1 MILSDLSVKRPVFAT
16 VVSLLLITFGIVAF
30 TMLPVREL
38 PDITS
43 PKVSIHT
50 SYRGASA
57 DVIESKITNV
67 IEDQLG
73 GIDGIRSI
81 ESQSMHGV
89 SRLTIEFTTDTDM
102 EVAANDVREAMSR
115 VTWRL
120 PDEAESPIV
129 WKDSGSGESILNVTL
144 QSDTMSPVELTD
156 YAERTL
162 QDRLSLVD
170 GVSAADIYG
179 GRQYVMRIDLDP
191 IAMAARNLTA
201 MDVQNA
207 LNRNNVEM
215 PAGSLK
221 GDQRSLPVR
230 LLRDYD
236 DEEAFRRLVIRQS
249 GHSAVYLEDIATIRT
264 GPKQEE
270 SLSKVDGKN
279 VVTIGIVPISN
290 ANPLEVIN
298 NVKREMAAFEPFLP
312 EGTYLGTTH
321 DSSVFIQGA
330 IDEVYTTLA
339 ITIGL
344 VVLVLYIFLGNVRA
358 TLIPAVTVPVSLIA
372 AFVVIW
378 LLGFSINI
386 LTLLALVLAIGLVV
400 DDAIVVLEN
409 IHRHLEMGKPPLY
422 AAWHGAR
429 EVGFAVV
436 ATTVVLVM
444 VFVPVIFMGGMVGI
458 LFREYALTL
467 AGSVCFSSLVALT
480 LSPMMGSKILKAN
493 SKPSRLTQFTERQL
507 TRLENTYEN
516 IVSIF
521 VRRKMLGLIILIASV
536 GCSFLL
542 FNQVPKAFMPQ
553 EDRGSMFV
561 VIRGPEGSSYPAMK
575 ESVEEIEAVLL
586 PKIGDGVVRN
596 AYVQTPGWG
605 AMGDNSGIMILTF
618 HDWKDR
624 DMSVFEFSDLI
635 RKEFAQ
641 IPHVQAFP
649 IVRSFMGGSNNPV
662 QFVVGGGSFD
672 QLVEWTDLLM
682 ALAGENPG
690 LSDLDV
696 DFNQNQPQ
704 MEVTINKERAQQL
717 GVSAEEIGIT
727 LEIMLGGKDITTFIE
742 RGEEYDVHVKGI
754 EDRFVSA
761 DDLSKLYVRSATT
774 GEFIR
779 LDNLVSIEE
788 VGKSARLRHYNRNR
802 AITLSASLNDGYSLG
817 EALDFLDQLVVDNLP
832 PEAIINYKGESLEY
846 RSNQSSILYVFALA
860 LIIVF
865 LVLAAQFESFVHP
878 FVVMLTVPLGIAGA
892 LAGLLLTGETLNIYS
907 QLALIML
914 IGLATK
920 NGILIVE
927 FANQLRD
934 QGLAFERAV
943 IQSARLRLRPILMTA
958 FTTVAGSVPLLLA
971 TGAGSESRF
980 AIGVVVFF
988 GVLVSSLLTIFV
1000 VPSMYALLAQKTTS
1014 PEHIS
1019 QQLEQQILQQTDQQ
1033 PAT

>member
-16 VVSLLLITFGIVAF
+16 VVSLLLITFGLVAF
-30 TMLPVREL
+30 TMLPIREL
-38 PDITS
+38 PDITN
-43 PKVSIHT
+43 PKVSVHT
-50 SYRGASA
+50 SYTGASA
-57 DVIESKITNV
+57 EVVESKITNV
-67 IEDQLG
+67 LEDRLG

-81 ESQSMHGV
+81 ESRSMHGV
-89 SRLTIEFTTDTDM
+89 SRITVEFSTETDM
-102 EVAANDVREAMSR
+102 EIAANDVREAMSR
-115 VTWRL
+115 ASWRL

-129 WKDSGSGESILNVTL
+129 WKNSGTGETILNVIL
-144 QSDTMSPVELTD
+144 QSETMSPVELTD

-170 GVSAADIYG
+170 GVSSADISG

-191 IAMAARNLTA
+191 VAMAARQLTA
-201 MDVQNA
+201 TDVQSV
-207 LNRNNVEM
+207 LRRNNIEL
-215 PAGSLK
+215 PAGSIK

-230 LLRDYD
+230 VLREYD
-236 DEEAFRRLVIRQS
+236 DAQAFRRLVIRQS
-249 GHSAVYLEDIATIRT
+249 GTSTVYLEDIATVRT
-264 GPKQEE
+264 GPKVED

-298 NVKREMAAFEPFLP
+298 NVKQEMKAFEPFLP
-312 EGTYLGTTH
+312 EGTTLGTTH
-321 DSSVFIQGA
+321 DSSIFIQGA

-344 VVLVLYIFLGNVRA
+344 VILVLYIFLGNVRA

-372 AFVVIW
+372 AFTVIW
-378 LLGFSINI
+378 AMGFSINI

-422 AAWHGAR
+422 AAWYGAR

-436 ATTVVLVM
+436 TTTVVLVI
-444 VFVPVIFMGGMVGI
+444 VFVPVVFMDGMVGI

-467 AGSVCFSSLVALT
+467 AGSVCFSSLIALT
-480 LSPMMGSKILKAN
+480 LSPMMGSKFLKLN
-493 SKPSRLTQFTERQL
+493 TRPSRLNQFTERQL
-507 TRLENTYEN
+507 RRLENSYERL
-516 IVSIF
+516 VSVF
-521 VRRKMLGLIILIASV
+521 VRRKMLGLAILAASV
-536 GCSFLL
+536 ACSAVLY
-542 FNQVPKAFMPQ
+542 QMVPKAFMPR

-575 ESVEEIEAVLL
+575 EAAEEIEAVLL
-586 PKIGDGVVRN
+586 PKIGDGVVE
-596 AYVQTPGWG
+596 YSYLQTPGWG
-605 AMGDNSGIMILTF
+605 AMGDNSGIMILGF
-618 HDWKDR
+618 RDWSER
-624 DMSVFEFSDLI
+624 DVSVFEFSDMI
-635 RKEFAQ
+635 REEFAR

-649 IVRSFMGGSNNPV
+649 IVRSFMGGSSNPV

-682 ALAGENPG
+682 ELAAENPG

-704 MEVTINKERAQQL
+704 MEVSIDRERAQQL
-717 GVSAEEIGIT
+717 GVTAEEIGNT
-727 LEIMLGGKDITTFIE
+727 LEIMLGGKNITTFME
-742 RGEEYDVHVKGI
+742 RGEEYDVFVRGI
-754 EDRFVSA
+754 EEQFLSA
-761 DDLSKLYVRSATT
+761 DDLSRLYARSATT
-774 GEFIR
+774 GQFIR
-779 LDNLVSIEE
+779 LDNLVSIRE

-817 EALDFLDQLVVDNLP
+817 EALDYLDQLVVDNLP
-832 PEAIINYKGESLEY
+832 AEAIINYKGESLEY
-846 RSNQSSILYVFALA
+846 RSNQSSIVYVFVLA
-860 LIIVF
+860 LVIVF

-934 QGLAFERAV
+934 QGLAFEQAV
-943 IQSARLRLRPILMTA
+943 IQAARQRLRPILMTA

-971 TGAGSESRF
+971 TGAGSESRY
-980 AIGVVVFF
+980 AIGLIVFF

-1014 PEHIS
+1014 PESVSHLLDEQIA
-1019 QQLEQQILQQTDQQ
+1019 QQA
-1033 PAT
+1033 AT